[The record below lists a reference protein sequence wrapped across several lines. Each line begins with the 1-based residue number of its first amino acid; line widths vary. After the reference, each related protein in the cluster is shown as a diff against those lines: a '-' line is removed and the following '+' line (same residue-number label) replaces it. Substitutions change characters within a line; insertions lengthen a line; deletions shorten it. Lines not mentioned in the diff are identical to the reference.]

1 MPYLSIVLFGIVSAI
16 QAAESTAHDSVR
28 TLLSTD
34 EVENQ
39 ISLDREANQRY
50 VSKLLAPLRNL
61 RDGLATAINLGT

>member
-50 VSKLLAPLRNL
+50 VSKLLAPLRNW
-61 RDGLATAINLGT
+61 RDSLATAINLGT